1 MSESLVTPEA
11 RAMVGREVGSQSGV
25 VDRKQAQRF
34 AAAVGDH
41 NPLYFD
47 DEAARAAGYRGV
59 IAPPLFL
66 PHVTQGVTRLDA
78 LREDG
83 VPRQGGA
90 DIPLGAARLMAGGE
104 EYEFFAPLHAGDCI
118 TARTRIA
125 GIDEKSGRS
134 GPFVLVRMAT
144 EYTNQDG
151 TLVAR
156 GEFSFIAR

>member
-11 RAMVGREVGSQSGV
+11 RAMVGREIGSRSGV
-25 VDRKQAQRF
+25 VDLKAAQRF

-41 NPLYFD
+41 NPIYFD
-47 DEAARAAGYRGV
+47 EAAARAAGHAGV
-59 IAPPLFL
+59 VAPPLFL
-66 PHVTQGVTRLDA
+66 PHVVQDVTRLDA

-83 VPRQGGA
+83 VPLSGGA
-90 DIPLGAARLMAGGE
+90 DIPLKAARLMAGGE
-104 EYEFFAPLHAGDCI
+104 DYEFHAPLHPGDCI

-151 TLVAR
+151 ALVAR